1 MRATISVPATSANL
15 GPGFDSFGIA
25 LKLYNKFEAELC
37 DEWIVEVEGE
47 GEGYLLVDADNQVAK
62 AMRAVFEYAL
72 KGKHKA
78 HIWCTNRVPTGNGLG
93 SSSTAIVGGALL
105 ARTLLKA
112 HDGIELSDEEIFQL
126 TADLEGHSDN
136 VAPALFGGFT
146 VCWHEDEH
154 ARYARFEPERGLAA
168 VVVPS
173 KGELSTA
180 QSRKLL
186 PDGVSHEDA
195 AFNVAHAGLLAAAI
209 VAGRVELLPAALQDK
224 LHQPYRARAID
235 DLDEITR
242 ILTEAG
248 CQGVALSGAGPTVI
262 GLVAAENDE
271 AAYELAVRIAARA
284 ADEVRATGK
293 RREPL
298 PLAFDRQGAKPF
310 A

>member
-62 AMRAVFEYAL
+62 AMRSVFEYAQ
-72 KGKHKA
+72 KGEHKA

-105 ARTLLKA
+105 ARALLEA
-112 HDGIELSDEEIFQL
+112 HDGIVLSDEEIFQL

-186 PDGVSHEDA
+186 PEGVSHEDA